1 MNLEDLKVLT
11 EVEFEE
17 LKQRLDSGNETIHR
31 VDISDEEIVSLSRE
45 QAEDLMAHFGS
56 HVLITL
62 PPREREF
69 FEWIRQFDPEVWE
82 DLWGGDEEPYL
93 VSIGFLADLLPN
105 RRGFLICD
113 LVRQENYDF
122 SAANISDEGK
132 IYFDAA
138 LEIVRNNGKLS
149 LAQAFIVEVWRAPI
163 DQWRFAYMYNIAL
176 ESVKEL
182 VQWLLAEELLLKT
195 LPEEEE
201 MDMSDSEL

>member
-1 MNLEDLKVLT
+1 LTVLT
-11 EVEFEE
+11 DVEFEA
-17 LKQRLDSGNETIHR
+17 LKKRLDGGNETIHR
-31 VDISDEEIVSLSRE
+31 VDISDEEISSLSPE

-62 PPREREF
+62 PHNEREF
-69 FEWIRQFDPEVWE
+69 FAWVRQYDPEVWD

-105 RRGFLICD
+105 KRGFLICD
-113 LVRQENYDF
+113 LARHENYDF
-122 SAANISDEGK
+122 SAANISEEGK
-132 IYFDAA
+132 MFFDAS
-138 LEIVRNNGKLS
+138 LEIVRNNGKLT

-182 VQWLLAEELLLKT
+182 VQWMLSEELLVRT
-195 LPEEEE
+195 MSEEEE
-201 MDMSDSEL
+201 MVMSDSEL